1 MSLFNVPS
9 FRIPI
14 FKTFAYSSTASW
26 NGRVFSRRHFSRNRT
41 FVITPHMVLPCI
53 LAFFDAII
61 EPFWCELVLFH
72 HVIFSRKQLSPTTRL
87 SLRAVIQHHCCFTL
101 HVNHRV
107 IVNIFLIWITI
118 AGHEEL
124 AGRFRQT
131 TNGEIF

>member
-1 MSLFNVPS
+1 MEWPGFFSQTFFKKQNFCNHPS
-9 FRIPI
+9 
-14 FKTFAYSSTASW
+14 
-26 NGRVFSRRHFSRNRT
+26 V
-41 FVITPHMVLPCI
+41 VLLCI

-72 HVIFSRKQLSPTTRL
+72 HVIFSRKQLSPTARL